1 MLSISEALALSG
13 LLAPALY
20 LFSLI
25 SSADVRSSLLAA
37 AASSVVAFALTL
49 WLVPL
54 FAAYLAR
61 RGLKGRD
68 MGRRGTPK
76 EAEEM

>member
-1 MLSISEALALSG
+1 MLSLLEILALCA

-25 SSADVRSSLLAA
+25 SSASVSASLLAA
-37 AASSVVAFALTL
+37 AASSLVAFALTL
-49 WLVPL
+49 WLVPM
-54 FAAYLAR
+54 FAVYLAR
-61 RGLKGRD
+61 KGLKGRD
-68 MGRRGTPK
+68 MGRRGTPR